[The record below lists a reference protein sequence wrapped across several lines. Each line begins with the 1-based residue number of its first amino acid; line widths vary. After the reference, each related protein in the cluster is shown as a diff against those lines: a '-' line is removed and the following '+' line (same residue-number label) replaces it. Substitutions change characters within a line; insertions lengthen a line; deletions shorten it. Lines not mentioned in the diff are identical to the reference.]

1 LEKVLKSSKKI
12 IFLSLV
18 QIDTLGDRGIY
29 HDLLRQFVS
38 NGHDVSVVC
47 PVERRTGLSTRIIT
61 ESGATILQVR
71 TLNLQ
76 KSPIWEKGLATVT
89 LNFRMKLAIKR
100 YLPATSF
107 DLILSATPPITLTG
121 LIHWL
126 KIRYGAKTY
135 LLLKDIFPQNAVD
148 IGIFTKK
155 SVWFRYFRNQELKLY
170 AISDKIGCMSPA
182 NVQYVIEDQPNL
194 RDKVEVNPNSI
205 DLTRIP
211 NFEIDRNE
219 LLAQW
224 DIPKDAL
231 IFLYGGNLGK
241 PQGTPFLLN
250 LIQKCENDSKAYF
263 LIVGDGTD
271 YKVLSSWFKDHKPKR
286 AKLINRL
293 PKDDYDKLAAICDVG
308 IILLRREFTIPN
320 FPSRLLTYLEN
331 RMPILAITDKT
342 SDVGSIAEAEGFGK
356 WCLYGQEDDAL
367 RCIQFFEMHND
378 IRNEMGQRGFDFMSR
393 SYDVKDS
400 YMKIFN
406 FMI

>member
-1 LEKVLKSSKKI
+1 MKSSKKI

-18 QIDTLGDRGIY
+18 QIDTLGERGIY

-38 NGHDVSVVC
+38 NGHDVIVVC
-47 PVERRTGLSTRIIT
+47 PVERRTGLKTRIII
-61 ESGATILQVR
+61 ESGVTILQVR

-100 YLPATSF
+100 YLPATSI
-107 DLILSATPPITLTG
+107 DLVLYATPPITLTG

-126 KIRYGAKTY
+126 KMRYGAKTY

-148 IGIFTKK
+148 LGIFSKK
-155 SVWFRYFRNQELKLY
+155 SFWYRYFRNQELKLY
-170 AISDKIGCMSPA
+170 ALSDKIGCMSPA
-182 NVQYVIEDQPNL
+182 NVQYVINDQPSL
-194 RDKVEVNPNSI
+194 RGKVEVNPNSI

-211 NFEIDRNE
+211 NLEIDRNE
-219 LLAQW
+219 LRAQW
-224 DIPKDAL
+224 DIPVDAL

-293 PKDDYDKLAAICDVG
+293 PKEDYDKLAGICDVG

-356 WCLYGQEDDAL
+356 WCLYGKKEDAL
-367 RCIQFFEMHND
+367 RCIEFFKMHDD
-378 IRNEMGQRGFDFMSR
+378 IRNEMGQRGFDFMLR

-400 YMKIFN
+400 YIKVFN
-406 FMI
+406 SVI